1 MGIDMAESKNIRKRI
16 LQRIYL
22 MTVIFIAAS
31 GIGYLFRYINFPDTN
46 IVVVYLLAVLMTA
59 WLTRSFTFGFI
70 ASILATFLFNYLF
83 AEPVFTF
90 SVNDFN
96 YIITFITMTFTALI
110 TSTLTSHA
118 KRSALDAQEKEAE
131 TKAIYNLT
139 NHLTD
144 AKDVHDIASIAVT
157 AISKCFSCNAACL
170 CFNEDNMPEQTF
182 IQQIFGE
189 KQIRREVYDT
199 QEIKHQMESLRTN
212 FDVGDEFYD
221 WPIYGSESILG
232 ILRIPK
238 EKSEKMNETQMRL
251 LRSMIE
257 STALAMD
264 RFRSAEQ
271 RIKSREEIDKERYRS
286 NLLRAISHDI
296 RTPLSGIIG
305 TSEMLMGMINEDDP
319 RYDLAQSIQQD
330 ADWLRSLVENILNLT
345 RLQDGRLSIK
355 KQPEAVEEVIGE
367 AVGHIVKR
375 TPIYEISVSVPDEL
389 LLVPMDAKL
398 IIQVIINLL
407 DNAFKHTK
415 PEKKIGII
423 VELNKNTNMA
433 EFTVRDSGSGIRQED
448 LPNIF
453 EVFYTSHANHADTR
467 HGIGLGLA
475 ICDSI
480 VRAHGGNI
488 AARNRSDGAGAEF
501 IFTLPMEDG
510 QNGQIQ

>member
-1 MGIDMAESKNIRKRI
+1 MAEPKNIRKRI
-16 LQRIYL
+16 LQRFFL

-31 GIGYLFRYINFPDTN
+31 GMGYLFRYINFPDTN

-59 WLTRSFTFGFI
+59 WLTRSFAFGFI
-70 ASILATFLFNYLF
+70 ASILATFLFNYFF
-83 AEPVFTF
+83 AEPIFTF
-90 SVNDFN
+90 SVNDPN
-96 YIITFITMTFTALI
+96 YTITFIIMTFTALI

-118 KRSALDAQEKEAE
+118 KRSALDAQGKEAE

-157 AISKCFSCNAACL
+157 AISECFSCNAACL
-170 CFNEDNMPEQTF
+170 CFDEDNMPEQTF
-182 IQQIFGE
+182 IQQRLGE
-189 KQIRREVYDT
+189 KQVRREVGDI
-199 QEIKHQMESLRTN
+199 QEIRHQIESLRTGFN
-212 FDVGDEFYD
+212 VGDEFYD
-221 WPIYGSESILG
+221 WPIYGRESILG
-232 ILRIPK
+232 VLRIPR

-271 RIKSREEIDKERYRS
+271 RINSREEIVKERYRA

-305 TSEMLMGMINEDDP
+305 TSEMLMSMINEDDP

-330 ADWLRSLVENILNLT
+330 ADWLCSLVENILNLT
-345 RLQDGRLSIK
+345 RLQDGKLSIK
-355 KQPEAVEEVIGE
+355 KQREAVEEVIGD
-367 AVGHIVKR
+367 AVGHIAKR
-375 TPIYEISVSVPDEL
+375 APTYEISVSVPDEL

-407 DNAFKHTK
+407 DNAIKHTK
-415 PEKKIGII
+415 PENEIGII
-423 VELNKNTNMA
+423 VELNENTNMA
-433 EFTVRDSGSGIRQED
+433 EFTVRDRGSGIRKKD
-448 LPNIF
+448 LSNIF
-453 EVFYTSHANHADTR
+453 EVFYTSHSKHADSK

-480 VRAHGGNI
+480 VRAHGGSI
-488 AARNRSDGAGAEF
+488 EVRNRRDGAGAEF
-501 IFTLPMEDG
+501 IFTLPMEDE
-510 QNGQIQ
+510 QNEQI